1 MRIEHNGDT
10 YVAYCKL
17 SEKHLFLG
25 AGWNFN
31 PKIKKW
37 VTDSDVK
44 AMAFYD
50 HAIEHA
56 KTRLAGF
63 LHHRQQKVAPSRA
76 SDTSKVFKAPEGLS
90 YLPYQNAGI
99 EYIMARKDT
108 LLADAPGLGK
118 TIQGIGTMNE
128 MRAFRTLIICPA
140 SLKKNWK
147 KEIDKWNTLGE
158 NFDVGIAGPKW
169 VTTPS
174 VIVNFEMLKKFSR
187 ELREEDWDLI
197 IVDESQN
204 IVNLK
209 AERSKQVYGW
219 GKKIK
224 PLRARKRLW
233 MTGTPILNKPV
244 DLWAVCRA
252 FDRWGLGKNWEQF
265 VYRYCDA
272 SETHFGVDT
281 TGSSNLKELQYAL
294 RTTFMIRRTK
304 EQVLKELPAKRRQ
317 VFELPKKGLTKV
329 LREEMTFF
337 EANMAMLEDLNDNF
351 KEEERITPLE
361 AMEYIQEKE
370 GSSMSDKIDQLAEA
384 EKMMFESSGA
394 IRRDLAL
401 AKAPMCIEYI
411 KQLHESGVEKIIM
424 FCHHKEV
431 ADLLK
436 EAFPNHAAITGETPI
451 HKRQDEVDKFQEDDS
466 ITDFIGN
473 LKAAG
478 TGHTLT
484 KAHHVV
490 AVEFCWVPAD
500 MIQAEDR
507 AHRIGQKDSV
517 NIHYLVVEG
526 SLEADMIHTLIEKE
540 EIIESALDAEDC
552 HLL

>member
-1 MRIEHNGDT
+1 MRIEHNGDE

-25 AGWNFN
+25 AGWHFN

-37 VTDSDVK
+37 TTDDDVK
-44 AMAFYD
+44 AMPFYD

-56 KTRLAGF
+56 KTRLAGVI
-63 LHHRQQKVAPSRA
+63 HHRQRKVAPSRA
-76 SDTSKVFKAPEGLS
+76 ADTSKVFEAPEGLS

-99 EYIMARKDT
+99 EFIMARRDT

-128 MRAFRTLIICPA
+128 MKARTTLIVCPA
-140 SLKKNWK
+140 SLKKNWQ
-147 KEIDKWNTLGE
+147 KEINKWNTLGDD
-158 NFDVGIAGPKW
+158 FAAGIAGPKW
-169 VTTPS
+169 VNTPC
-174 VIVNFEMLKKFSR
+174 VIINFEMLKKFSR
-187 ELREEDWDLI
+187 ELREFTWDLI

-224 PLRARKRLW
+224 PLKANKRVW

-252 FDRWGLGKNWEQF
+252 FDRWGLGKDWEHF

-272 SETHFGVDT
+272 SETHFGIDT
-281 TGSSNLKELQYAL
+281 TGASNLKELQYSL

-304 EQVLKELPAKRRQ
+304 DQVLTELPPKRRQ

-337 EANMAMLEDLNDNF
+337 EANMALLEDLNDDF
-351 KEEERITPLE
+351 KEEERITALE
-361 AMEYIQEKE
+361 AMAYIQEKE
-370 GSSMSDKIDQLAEA
+370 GSTMAEKIEGLAESDKV
-384 EKMMFESSGA
+384 MFESSGA

-401 AKAPMCIEYI
+401 AKTPMCIEYI
-411 KQLHESGVEKIIM
+411 KQLHESGVDKIVM

-436 EAFPNHAAITGETPI
+436 AAFPNHAVITGETPI
-451 HKRQDEVDKFQEDDS
+451 HKRQDEVDKFQEDES

-473 LKAAG
+473 LEAAG

-484 KAHHVV
+484 RASH
-490 AVEFCWVPAD
+490 AVCVEICWVPSK
-500 MIQAEDR
+500 MCQVEDR
-507 AHRIGQKDSV
+507 IHRIGQEDRA

-540 EIIESALDAEDC
+540 EVIESALDAENC
-552 HLL
+552 HEL